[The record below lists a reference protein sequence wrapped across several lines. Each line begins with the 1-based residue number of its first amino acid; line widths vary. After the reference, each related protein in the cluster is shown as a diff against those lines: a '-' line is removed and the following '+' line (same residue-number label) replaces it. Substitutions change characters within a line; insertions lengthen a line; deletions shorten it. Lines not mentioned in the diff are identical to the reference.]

1 MIATHPHVTMV
12 AGIGVPDAVLGEVGR
27 YFVIARPGSGLSE
40 AELLA
45 HCAGRLADYKMPR
58 QVVLRTELPMTP
70 AGKIH
75 KAQLR
80 AEAAPQEAASPQVST
95 KVIRIGGASGF
106 WGDSMVAA
114 PQLVAGGRLD
124 YLVFDYLAETTMSI
138 LAAARAK
145 KPEMGYATDFVDIA
159 MKSVLAEVKRQGIK
173 VIANAGGINPHGCAA
188 ALHALAAAEGITL
201 RIAVVEGD
209 DVSAQMP
216 ALRAEGVR
224 DMFTNEPLPEK
235 VLSAN
240 AYLGAV
246 PIAAALAAG
255 AEVVITGRCV
265 DSAVTLGP
273 LMHEFGWKPGDFDL
287 LASGSLAGHIIEC
300 GCQATGGLHTDWEDI
315 PDWAHMG
322 YPIVECHADGSFVVT
337 KPEGT
342 GGKVIRANVAEQL
355 LYEIG
360 DPAAYLLP
368 DVSCDFREVAIEQ
381 RGENRVWVSPA
392 KGRAPTGS
400 YKVSATQLD
409 GFRCAGSMV
418 MIGIDADRKARRT
431 AEAIIERTSE
441 ILRRTGQAPFTS
453 TYIEIIG
460 TESSYGPH
468 ARTGH
473 SREVM
478 MRVVANHPKKDALT
492 MFAREIAPS
501 GTSWA
506 PGTTSPGGGR
516 PAVSPLIKPF
526 AFTLDKRA
534 VPVAFVMDGERHV
547 VAVPE
552 ASPLSIAAGLPAPAD
567 WRDGDE
573 PMQEVRLIQ
582 LAWARSGDKGDL
594 SNIGLI
600 ARRPEWLP
608 LLWARVTPEAVQRY
622 FAHSVKGR
630 VERFHLPGIQAMNL
644 VLHEALAGGGPSSM
658 RMDPLGKGM
667 GQMLLDMTIEVPVS
681 IARELR

>member
-1 MIATHPHVTMV
+1 MTDTSNTT
-12 AGIGVPDAVLGEVGR
+12 GR
-27 YFVIARPGSGLSE
+27 TV
-40 AELLA
+40 
-45 HCAGRLADYKMPR
+45 
-58 QVVLRTELPMTP
+58 
-70 AGKIH
+70 
-75 KAQLR
+75 
-80 AEAAPQEAASPQVST
+80 
-95 KVIRIGGASGF
+95 RIGGASGF

-114 PQLVAGGRLD
+114 PQLVKGGRLD

-138 LAAARAK
+138 LASARAK
-145 KPEMGYATDFVDIA
+145 NPDMGYATDFVDIA

-173 VIANAGGINPHGCAA
+173 VVSNAGGINPHGCAA
-188 ALHALAAAEGITL
+188 ALKALADAQGVAL
-201 RIAVVEGD
+201 RIAVIEGD
-209 DVSAQMP
+209 DVSARMP
-216 ALRAEGVR
+216 ELRERGVR
-224 DMFTNEPLPEK
+224 DMFTGESLPEK

-240 AYLGAV
+240 AYLGATPV
-246 PIAAALAAG
+246 AAALAAG
-255 AEVVITGRCV
+255 ADVVITGRCV

-273 LMHEFGWKPGDFDL
+273 LMHEFGWRADDYDL

-342 GGKVIRANVAEQL
+342 GGKVISANVAEQM

-368 DVSCDFREVAIEQ
+368 DVSCDFRDVTIEQ
-381 RGENRVWVSPA
+381 QGENRVRVSAA
-392 KGRAPTGS
+392 KGRAPTPH

-418 MIGIDADRKARRT
+418 MIGIDADKKARRT

-441 ILRRTGQAPFTS
+441 ILRDGGLPPFTS
-453 TYIEIIG
+453 TYIEVIG
-460 TESSYGPH
+460 SETLFGPH
-468 ARTGH
+468 ARTRNV
-473 SREVM
+473 REVM
-478 MRVVANHPKKDALT
+478 MRVVANHPQKAALA

-526 AFTLDKRA
+526 SFLLDKKA
-534 VPVAFVMDGERHV
+534 LQPSFVLDGERH
-547 VAVPE
+547 AVDIAPGTAE
-552 ASPLSIAAGLPAPAD
+552 PWALAASQPDEWKDS
-567 WRDGDE
+567 DE
-573 PMQEVRLIQ
+573 PSEEVRLIE
-582 LAWARSGDKGDL
+582 LAYGRSGDKGNI

-608 LLWARVTPEAVQRY
+608 LLWDRLQPEIVEAYFKHMPAGKVT
-622 FAHSVKGR
+622 
-630 VERFHLPGIQAMNL
+630 RFHLPGTASMNIL
-644 VLHEALAGGGPSSM
+644 VHDALDGGGPSSM

-667 GQMLLDMTIEVPVS
+667 AQMLLDLQISVPRS
-681 IARELR
+681 IAREARRNLKDHG